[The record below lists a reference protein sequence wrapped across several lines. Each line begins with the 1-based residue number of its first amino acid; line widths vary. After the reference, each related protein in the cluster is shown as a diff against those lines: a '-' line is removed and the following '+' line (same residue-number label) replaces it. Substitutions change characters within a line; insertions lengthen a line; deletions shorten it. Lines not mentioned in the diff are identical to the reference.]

1 MTRVL
6 KLTFALCLLLAF
18 TACDARTDKTDGGG
32 VILSITDF
40 DEFPLGFS
48 ANGVANAPPGERFVS
63 SGELTI
69 TNIPK
74 NPSTTSQL
82 MDVEMRSY
90 EVRCTRGDTGT
101 RVPPPFVRGAFGTAP
116 VGGTIEYTGLPLMDM
131 EQIGNMPI
139 SDLLFEN
146 GGHDT
151 ETGETRILLNCS
163 MRFFGRTISGD
174 EVETA
179 PGNFALTVTQ

>member
-6 KLTFALCLLLAF
+6 KLTSTLCLLLAF

-32 VILSITDF
+32 VILSITEF
-40 DEFPLGFS
+40 DNFPIGFS
-48 ANGVANAPPGERFVS
+48 ANGIANGPGSVS
-63 SGELTI
+63 SGDLTI

-74 NPSTTSQL
+74 NPANTSQL
-82 MDVEMRSY
+82 MDVEMQSY

-101 RVPPPFVRGAFGTAP
+101 RVPPPYVRGVFGVAP
-116 VGGTIEYTGLPLMDM
+116 VGGTVDYTGLPLMDL
-131 EQIGNMPI
+131 EQITNRPI
-139 SDLLFEN
+139 ADLLFEN

-151 ETGETRILLNCS
+151 ETGETRILLNCAI
-163 MRFFGRTISGD
+163 RFFGRTISGD

>member
-6 KLTFALCLLLAF
+6 KLTSALCLLLAF

-32 VILSITDF
+32 VILSITEF
-40 DEFPLGFS
+40 DNFPRGFS
-48 ANGVANAPPGERFVS
+48 ANAIANAPPGEQFVS
-63 SGELTI
+63 SGDITI

-74 NPSTTSQL
+74 NPSVTSQL
-82 MDVEMRSY
+82 MDVEMQSY

-101 RVPPPFVRGAFGTAP
+101 RVPPPLVRGTFGSAP
-116 VGGTIEYTGLPLMDM
+116 VGGTVDYSGLTLVDL
-131 EQIGNMPI
+131 EQITNRPI
-139 SDLLFEN
+139 ADLLFEN

-151 ETGETRILLNCS
+151 ETGETRILLNCF